1 MKKGVSVNLPNQP
14 EMNGGRVVEHHQ
26 VVGADVMLG
35 AIVLTVQIHDRTLQF
50 KSPVAGALDSIA
62 PLGTLPDPGDLLFR
76 LLADNSPEPKSS
88 PESKKS
94 PDQKDEKADLHTTE
108 PASDRP
114 TATTPVFDHGVP
126 QASVNDSLWAK
137 FISPVRAILG
147 ALMWL
152 LIGSVFAGGYS
163 LLTDGDS
170 PIGGW
175 LPENRITVFD
185 GVIDKV
191 SELHIDWIKAKQL
204 DRYEEDERL
213 TELRKERKA
222 GAEANGGN
230 NDQGDVDPA
239 GTEALNRT
247 NAKPQISADQGYQ
260 ENVRPCSVKDK
271 SCDPEVHVLCQLRVG
286 SYSGEERWR
295 NPIQS
300 YMCAPQAV
308 SYSNGMW
315 RQGYADGTEACRKYF
330 GENAFLKAS
339 LSRNSG
345 FISSPQHQSDKPAQ
359 ACLEACGTEAAK
371 FNKHCT
377 GLPQTA
383 G

>member
-14 EMNGGRVVEHHQ
+14 DMKGGRVVEHHQ
-26 VVGADVMLG
+26 TVGTDVMQG
-35 AIVLTVQIHDRTLQF
+35 AVVLTVQIHDRTLQF
-50 KSPVAGALDSIA
+50 KSPVTGTLDSIA

-76 LLADNSPEPKSS
+76 LLADNSPES
-88 PESKKS
+88 ENS

-108 PASDRP
+108 PASDRSTD
-114 TATTPVFDHGVP
+114 TATETATVFDHGMP
-126 QASVNDSLWAK
+126 QSSSVNASLWAK
-137 FISPVRAILG
+137 CISPVRAVLG

-175 LPENRITVFD
+175 LPESRITIFD
-185 GVIDKV
+185 SVIDQV
-191 SELHIDWIKAKQL
+191 AELHIDWIKARQL
-204 DRYEEDERL
+204 DRYEEDERW
-213 TELRKERKA
+213 TELRKERKNRT
-222 GAEANGGN
+222 EAKDGS
-230 NDQGDVDPA
+230 NDQGGVDPA
-239 GTEALNRT
+239 GTKALNRT
-247 NAKPQISADQGYQ
+247 NEKPQINADQGYQ

-286 SYSGEERWR
+286 TYSAEERWR

-308 SYSNGMW
+308 NYSNGMW

-339 LSRNSG
+339 FSRNSG
-345 FISSPQHQSDKPAQ
+345 FTSSAQHQSDKPSQ
-359 ACLEACGTEAAK
+359 ACLDACGTEAAK
-371 FNKHCT
+371 FNKRCA